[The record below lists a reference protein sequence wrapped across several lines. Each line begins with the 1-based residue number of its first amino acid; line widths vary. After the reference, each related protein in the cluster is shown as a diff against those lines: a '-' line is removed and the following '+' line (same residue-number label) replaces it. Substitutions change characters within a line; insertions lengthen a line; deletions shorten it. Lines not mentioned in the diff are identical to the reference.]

1 MEPIVGKSFDSFK
14 ELGNQLFLKTSQ
26 NENLSPVIY
35 QQRMCEALQ
44 FYNKAGNFATSAQQ
58 VSSIRKNVAFTQLR
72 IAEKLNPAYFR
83 QVLRRSTTNQMRKDL
98 QFFLEEALK
107 NFEEAMKIGLG
118 VQSPAWTAQVRERKH
133 QCAHLLW
140 NFLLKLHD
148 GNDFSVLCGRLHQV
162 FGNLIGSVRAELF
175 LQLGRL
181 TFNKAVEYQ
190 EDGKVVESL
199 QLLHDNYLNIEEAKK
214 LDAQLNEAGEL
225 EDSNIMHL
233 CIGDSSLA
241 RQKGDKLW
249 EEATCENENIQME
262 LVGDTVDCY
271 VQSIVLSRR
280 GKCLE
285 NEAMAHSQLGR
296 LYELLVMNVK
306 SNEHYKLTV
315 DLVVAME
322 PRNFN
327 SHSWYKQALAG
338 LNKFQ
343 REQHLKKTKE
353 RELQRAPIR
362 AELKDELD
370 ELKKASSKS
379 PQNLLDLLYSKHPP
393 KRGEKSADSQMK
405 TKLKMALLHFH
416 PDKQDVEVHGLKWV
430 VLTEEITILLTYHF
444 GNFKN

>member
-1 MEPIVGKSFDSFK
+1 MEPIVGKSFDSLK

-44 FYNKAGNFATSAQQ
+44 FYYTAGNLATSPQQ
-58 VSSIRKNVAFTQLR
+58 LSSIRKNVAVTQLH
-72 IAEKLNPAYFR
+72 IAEKLIPEYFR
-83 QVLRRSTTNQMRKDL
+83 QVLKSTPNQMEKDL
-98 QFFLEEALK
+98 QFFLEQALN

-118 VQSPAWTAQVRERKH
+118 VQSPGWTAQMREQKH
-133 QCAHLLW
+133 KCAQLLW
-140 NFLLKLHD
+140 NFLLKSQD
-148 GNDFSVLCGRLHQV
+148 GNNFSVLCGRLHQV
-162 FGNLIGSVRAELF
+162 LWNLIGSVRAELF

-190 EDGKVVESL
+190 ECGKSIESL
-199 QLLHDNYLNIEEAKK
+199 QLLHNNYLNIEEAKK
-214 LDAQLNEAGEL
+214 LDAQLNEAVEL
-225 EDSNIMHL
+225 EDSNFVHL

-241 RQKGDKLW
+241 RQKGNKLW
-249 EEATCENENIQME
+249 EQATCGNENIQME
-262 LVGDTVDCY
+262 LVWDSVDCY
-271 VQSIVLSRR
+271 VQSIVLSR

-285 NEAMAHSQLGR
+285 NEAMTHSQLGR

-306 SNEHYKLTV
+306 SREHYKLTV

-327 SHSWYKQALAG
+327 NHSWYKQALAG

-343 REQHLKKTKE
+343 QEQRWKETEE
-353 RELQRAPIR
+353 RELVRTPIR
-362 AELKDELD
+362 AELKNEVD
-370 ELKKASSKS
+370 ELKKTSLKS
-379 PQNLLDLLYSKHPP
+379 PQDLLDLLYSKHPP
-393 KRGEKSADSQMK
+393 KRGEKSTDRQMK
-405 TKLKMALLHFH
+405 TKLKMALLHYH

>member
-14 ELGNQLFLKTSQ
+14 ELGNRLFLKTSQ

-83 QVLRRSTTNQMRKDL
+83 QVLRRSTTNQMGKDL

-140 NFLLKLHD
+140 NFLMKSHD
-148 GNDFSVLCGRLHQV
+148 GNDFSILCGRLHQV

-225 EDSNIMHL
+225 EDSNFMHL

-262 LVGDTVDCY
+262 LVWDAVDCY
-271 VQSIVLSRR
+271 VQSIVLSR

-285 NEAMAHSQLGR
+285 NEAMTHSQLGR

-306 SNEHYKLTV
+306 SREHYKLTV

-444 GNFKN
+444 ANFKN